1 MALARYGGGLNP
13 RAVDGV
19 LSTPMRMLVRLV
31 AAAKRASREGQGGN
45 AEAPSDEDAII
56 AELNA
61 KQAAID
67 ARKKQGAA

>member
-19 LSTPMRMLVRLV
+19 LSTPMRLLVRLV
-31 AAAKRASREGQGGN
+31 CAAKRASREGQG
-45 AEAPSDEDAII
+45 AAAPSDEDAII

-61 KQAAID
+61 KQAELEAKK
-67 ARKKQGAA
+67 KKQGVA